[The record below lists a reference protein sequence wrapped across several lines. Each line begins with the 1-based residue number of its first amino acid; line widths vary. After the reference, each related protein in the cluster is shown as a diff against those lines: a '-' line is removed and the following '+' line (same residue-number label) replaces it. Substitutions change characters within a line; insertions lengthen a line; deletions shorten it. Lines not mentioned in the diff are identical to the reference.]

1 MSSAFQVFLQVQV
14 KLLTSTRKLF
24 TSTKK
29 LFTSAS
35 KTIYEYKKNFLQV
48 QENFLQVQVK
58 LLKSTGDFLH
68 MFSPLKSSSQ
78 SKLFNV

>member
-1 MSSAFQVFLQVQV
+1 MHLKFFFTSTSKTINEYKKTFYKYKKAFYEYKKNFLQVQ
-14 KLLTSTRKLF
+14 
-24 TSTKK
+24 
-29 LFTSAS
+29 
-35 KTIYEYKKNFLQV
+35 ENFLQV

-78 SKLFNV
+78 SKLFNVWL